1 MPVGVG
7 PVIVTATGGTTGPT
21 SYLTL
26 QLAFAAINIGVHQGV
41 INVAIVGDTT
51 ETVSAVLN
59 ATGGT
64 ANYTSVSVQ
73 PSGGAA
79 RTVSGAIL
87 AGSPLID
94 LNGATNV
101 TIDGIGTGGNALTI
115 SNTTASST
123 ASTSTIRFIDGAS
136 NDTVTRCTIL
146 GSSTAAVGTAGGN
159 VLFSTSTVVGGNSN
173 NVISNN
179 NIGPAGVNLPT
190 EGVMALGSA
199 SPNDNTNNLIDNN
212 NIFDF
217 FSPTS
222 SVSGVSVQNNNDSW
236 TISNNRI
243 YQTAAR
249 IFTGTALRY
258 AGITLNNSSG
268 AFTVTG
274 NVIGFSA
281 ADGTGTTT
289 ISGSTNEFRGLDLAN
304 VSTTTP
310 TSVEGNIISGINQT
324 SARNIS
330 NTANS
335 CFTAIALGTNTDGRF
350 NVGDVTGNTIGSL
363 DGSST
368 IVITATSSTSRHDSG
383 HRHPG
388 LQFELKHNFQQCD
401 WKRYH
406 QPRSHRRNGWLP
418 WDLCDHCSIA
428 VGNN

>member
-1 MPVGVG
+1 MKKQLNPTIKAHLIRSAFYILLLVAVCLIPFALAQRNTTSGAAQLQAKRAIQTVNTYPGVPVGVG
-7 PVIVTATGGTTGPT
+7 SVIVTATGGNTGPT

-73 PSGGAA
+73 PSGGVA
-79 RTVSGAIL
+79 RTISGAIL

-94 LNGATNV
+94 LSGATNV
-101 TIDGIGTGGNALTI
+101 TIDGIGTGGNSLTI
-115 SNTTASST
+115 SNTTGSAT
-123 ASTSTIRFIDGAS
+123 AGTSTIRFIDGAS
-136 NDTVTRCTIL
+136 NERSPAARFL
-146 GSSTAAVGTAGGN
+146 GRPPPRSERLGQRAVQHEHGSWRQQQQRDLEQQHRTCRRKSTDK
-159 VLFSTSTVVGGNSN
+159 
-173 NVISNN
+173 
-179 NIGPAGVNLPT
+179 
-190 EGVMALGSA
+190 GVMALGSA

-243 YQTAAR
+243 FQTASR

-268 AFTVTG
+268 AFTVTD
-274 NVIGFSA
+274 NVIGFGA

-289 ISGSTNEFRGLDLAN
+289 ISGSTNEFRGLDLAD

-310 TSVEGNIISGINQT
+310 TSVQGNVISGINQT
-324 SARNIS
+324 SARNIT
-330 NTANS
+330 NTGNS
-335 CFTAIALGTNTDGRF
+335 CFTAIALGSSLSA
-350 NVGDVTGNTIGSL
+350 GSM
-363 DGSST
+363 
-368 IVITATSSTSRHDSG
+368 SG
-383 HRHPG
+383 T
-388 LQFELKHNFQQCD
+388 
-401 WKRYH
+401 
-406 QPRSHRRNGWLP
+406 
-418 WDLCDHCSIA
+418 
-428 VGNN
+428 